1 MNRRSRYV
9 SSLLLKTWAREG
21 TSGGIYRSSEIM
33 ICCDEQP
40 RVCTR
45 PSSAAVEG
53 RVGHSA
59 QGKPE
64 RGHMGPRGSRHPPA
78 DPADVGGPKT
88 EAKRDVYKP
97 DLAHA
102 CQPLY
107 GGSRLENQASLLSLC
122 SLPALTGTA
131 LLLSINLLCPQQ
143 GISCRTYFIS
153 QGNFLP
159 VLCMPIIQACP

>member
-40 RVCTR
+40 HVCTR

-64 RGHMGPRGSRHPPA
+64 RGH
-78 DPADVGGPKT
+78 VGPKGLPSPT
-88 EAKRDVYKP
+88 CRPCRRGETKNISKTGDVYKP

-102 CQPLY
+102 CQPSKGL
-107 GGSRLENQASLLSLC
+107 QAREPSSSALSLLPPCPHGS
-122 SLPALTGTA
+122 SPSAVHKPAPPPA
-131 LLLSINLLCPQQ
+131 
-143 GISCRTYFIS
+143 
-153 QGNFLP
+153 GNFLQDIFLFHKGISFLSF
-159 VLCMPIIQACP
+159 VCL